1 VYVLAVA
8 YLHASC
14 LPPLPSSRFF
24 WDFSAP
30 TSLVARRLCACT
42 RRECSCKD
50 NRAEVFSQLPSAAR
64 IRGNNDRSARFCH
77 HTAIFL
83 RRSCRDNGA
92 DERNRNKKK
101 YSMNNLFS
109 QATQDMKQGA
119 VIDFIRFDISSG
131 ENSKSDLE
139 SKRLEQ
145 RVLQRMHVDVE
156 SQFQTALIDSSSSAT
171 ASISQ
176 TTNPNLFQRI

>member
-1 VYVLAVA
+1 
-8 YLHASC
+8 
-14 LPPLPSSRFF
+14 
-24 WDFSAP
+24 
-30 TSLVARRLCACT
+30 
-42 RRECSCKD
+42 
-50 NRAEVFSQLPSAAR
+50 
-64 IRGNNDRSARFCH
+64 
-77 HTAIFL
+77 
-83 RRSCRDNGA
+83 
-92 DERNRNKKK
+92 
-101 YSMNNLFS
+101 MNNLFS